1 MSAEKESGP
10 SVAAWWRRWSD
21 GQSLSRARLLR
32 ELSIPLILFGLVIFF
47 SLSTEG
53 FLSVSNLLKIVNEA
67 AVVGILALGMT
78 FVLILAGVDLSV
90 GSIVS
95 LTTVILSVLLVDLGL
110 PIALALILVLLVGC
124 LVGTVNGL
132 IIANTGVPPVL
143 VTLGMLYI
151 VQSVAFYVTEGA
163 TISLA
168 QFNVL
173 TYLGQGYLSIIPI
186 PVIVLLILSVACYLL
201 LSYTSFGKKVVAI
214 GNNRRASAL
223 MGLDVTSY
231 IVVVYLMMGLL
242 ASIAGLIVAGR
253 LASASSEAGLDLELS
268 AIAAAVL
275 GGASLSG
282 GSGSIIGTLAG
293 ALILSVLFNGLI
305 LMGVPFFYQLI
316 LTGVVLIL
324 ALAVNEALQR
334 RT

>member
-1 MSAEKESGP
+1 MSAERESG
-10 SVAAWWRRWSD
+10 SGATAWWRRWGD
-21 GQSLSRARLLR
+21 GESLSRARLLR
-32 ELSIPLILFGLVIFF
+32 ELSIPLILLGLVVFF
-47 SLSTEG
+47 SFSTEG
-53 FLSVSNLLKIVNEA
+53 FLTVSNLLKVVNEA
-67 AVVGILALGMT
+67 AVVGTLALGMT

-90 GSIVS
+90 GSTVS
-95 LTTVILSVLLVDLGL
+95 LTTVVLSFLLVDLGL
-110 PIALALILVLLVGC
+110 PIALALLLVLLVGC
-124 LVGTVNGL
+124 IVGTINGL
-132 IIANTGVPPVL
+132 LIANTGVPPVL

-151 VQSVAFYVTEGA
+151 VQSVAFYITEGA

-168 QFNVL
+168 QFDAL
-173 TYLGQGYLSIIPI
+173 AYFGQGNLGIIPV
-186 PVIVLLILSVACYLL
+186 PVILLLALTLVCYLL
-201 LSYTSFGKKVVAI
+201 LSYTSFGRKVLAI

-223 MGLDVTSY
+223 MGLDVTSH
-231 IVVVYLMMGLL
+231 IVGVYLMMGLL

-253 LASASSEAGLDLELS
+253 LAAASSEAGLDLELS

-282 GSGSIIGTLAG
+282 GSGSVTGTLAG

-305 LMGVPFFYQLI
+305 LMGVPFFYQLV